1 MAKYYEAGDAIAGK
15 RIAAWFRGMDLKS
28 EIDKGVLGSRCFRAK
43 LRGNV
48 FCVIE
53 KCLALSVIRSL
64 KKPNIHLSRGD
75 SLKAKQI
82 MTEFGKMRRQS
93 LVQGSSSHRIRTTT
107 FEDKVYCVID
117 MPFEAVK
124 NQ

>member
-1 MAKYYEAGDAIAGK
+1 MAKYYEAGDAIAGE
-15 RIAAWFRGMDLKS
+15 RIAAWFRGIDLKGQVN
-28 EIDKGVLGSRCFRAK
+28 KGVLGSRCFRAK

-53 KCLALSVIRSL
+53 KCLLLSAIRSL
-64 KKPNIHLSRGD
+64 KKPNIHLSRGN

-82 MTEFGKMRRQS
+82 MTEFGKMRKPS
-93 LVQGSSSHRIRTTT
+93 LIHGSSSHRIRTTT

-117 MPFEAVK
+117 LPFEAV
-124 NQ
+124 